1 MLEIQNNLLNNSHKK
16 KIKNIKSTKG
26 NKNFSAAKYLSN
38 KFIIHYNLQDP
49 NSKTSNHLIK
59 IFSYFLKYDVQNID
73 LIKSYTEDKGECLEF
88 KVNLFSN
95 SEKQLMET
103 NQENYE
109 IISLRYFFNENF
121 KLILI

>member
-1 MLEIQNNLLNNSHKK
+1 MLDIQNNLINNPFKK
-16 KIKNIKSTKG
+16 KIKKIRSTKG
-26 NKNFSAAKYLSN
+26 NKNLTAAKYLSN

-59 IFSYFLKYDVQNID
+59 IFTYFLKYNVQNID
-73 LIKSYTEDKGECLEF
+73 LIKSYSEDKGECLEF

-95 SEKQLMET
+95 SEKQLIET